1 MTAKEFFDELPG
13 HAEPEKLAG
22 VQATYLFDIAGE
34 GRWLVEIRDSA
45 VTVAEDPSGGAD
57 VEFALSGE
65 TFSKLLARK
74 QSPMVAYM
82 TGKLKV
88 KGDINVAM
96 HLQSLL
102 PG

>member
-1 MTAKEFFDELPG
+1 MTTKEFFDALPG
-13 HAEPEKLAG
+13 RAEPEKLAG
-22 VQATYLFDIAGE
+22 IEATYLFDIAGE
-34 GRWLVEIRDSA
+34 GRWLVEIHDGTVA
-45 VTVAEDPSGGAD
+45 VTEDPSGGAD
-57 VEFALSGE
+57 VQFSLSAE

-74 QSPMVAYM
+74 QNPMVAYM

-88 KGDINVAM
+88 KGDVNVAM